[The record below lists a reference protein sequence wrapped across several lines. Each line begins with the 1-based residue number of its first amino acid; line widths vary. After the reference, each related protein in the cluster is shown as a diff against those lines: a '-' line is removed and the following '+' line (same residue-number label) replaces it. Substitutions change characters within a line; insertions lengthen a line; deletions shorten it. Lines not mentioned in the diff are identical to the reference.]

1 MLKFVEK
8 IYDGLI
14 SNPLNTVGALI
25 IFLLALPMIRAGLKD
40 KPQPPPLPPP
50 VTPVEIESPW
60 LIQNLIKMQL
70 DIDGINRQLGVISN
84 KIDGIAKLLKRRQR
98 NKPKT

>member
-40 KPQPPPLPPP
+40 KPQPPPLPP

-60 LIQNLIKMQL
+60 LIQNLTRMQL
-70 DIDGINRQLGVISN
+70 DVEGMKGQLGVLSN

-98 NKPKT
+98 NKPKS